1 MLELLLLF
9 VGPLEVNLLF
19 CASVDDCRWV
29 GSHLTLNLRFYIM
42 FFGYGAERPTPILK
56 AKIEFISLELSLALE
71 RLIIVFDLRNAS

>member
-1 MLELLLLF
+1 
-9 VGPLEVNLLF
+9 
-19 CASVDDCRWV
+19 
-29 GSHLTLNLRFYIM
+29 M